1 MLDRRRIRSLIKG
14 SLRWRFGLQLRLA
27 LGFIAIL
34 ALATGAVGVC
44 TGYAAQREVDG
55 IQAGQ
60 DRARAQRIHR
70 ELARY
75 YDHHRSWDGVQEI
88 VERASLLSGREILVV
103 DQQKRV
109 VAYSR
114 GAVADR
120 HPGRPERRHR
130 EHFGRAGD
138 DFALITSGH
147 NIVGAV
153 SVHGWRRDADG
164 GILPATAAGA
174 GADDAAAIP
183 LGQPPDG
190 EPPLTQFAEAVNNS
204 LTLSGLAAGAVGV
217 LLVLALSRRTLG
229 SVGRLTAAARA
240 LGQGDLTQRVAVKG
254 QDEIAELGHAFN
266 AMADALEDAQRQR
279 RSLVSDVAHELR
291 TPLANIQG
299 HIEAM
304 QDGLLQPDAA
314 TLDTLHRQA
323 LYLSRLVSDLRLLAE
338 TESSDLQLIRQP
350 ESLPDIVARVAA
362 SFRPRAE
369 ARAISLIAETA
380 PNTDAGADASAGA
393 SADAD
398 TDASASTGASADAD
412 AGSKLPRLNIDR
424 VRIEQVVGNLID
436 NAIRHTPPGGQVS
449 VSVSRHPPP
458 DRNDDGSSS
467 GKAAGDYNGAGDQR
481 AAIRV
486 AVSDTGA
493 GIPPAALPYVF
504 DRLYRADPS
513 RDRATGGA
521 GLGLTIA
528 KQLVEAHGGTI
539 WAESAPGAGSRFGF
553 DLPAP

>member
-1 MLDRRRIRSLIKG
+1 M
-14 SLRWRFGLQLRLA
+14 QLRLA

-70 ELARY
+70 ELARHY
-75 YDHHRSWDGVQEI
+75 NHHGSWAGVQEI
-88 VERASLLSGREILVV
+88 VERASLLSGREIVV
-103 DQQKRV
+103 LDAHKQV
-109 VAYSR
+109 VGYSR
-114 GAVADR
+114 GANADR
-120 HPGRPERRHR
+120 HRGRWERRHWD
-130 EHFGRAGD
+130 HFGRAGD
-138 DFALITSGH
+138 DFALIKSDQA
-147 NIVGAV
+147 IVGAV
-153 SVHGWRRDADG
+153 SVHGWRRDADDGIIGAGIG
-164 GILPATAAGA
+164 GIGE
-174 GADDAAAIP
+174 
-183 LGQPPDG
+183 PPDG

-254 QDEIAELGHAFN
+254 RDEIAELGHAFN

-338 TESSDLQLIRQP
+338 TESSELQLIRQP

-369 ARAISLIAETA
+369 ADGVSLITA
-380 PNTDAGADASAGA
+380 TDDDGDNDNDGGANG
-393 SADAD
+393 DAD
-398 TDASASTGASADAD
+398 GP
-412 AGSKLPRLNIDR
+412 LPRLNIDR

-436 NAIRHTPPGGQVS
+436 NAIRHTPAGGRVS
-449 VSVSRHPPP
+449 ISISRHPAP
-458 DRNDDGSSS
+458 DGDGE
-467 GKAAGDYNGAGDQR
+467 GAGNSNRKGDGG
-481 AAIRV
+481 APAGLRV
-486 AVSDTGA
+486 TVSDTGS
-493 GIPPAALPYVF
+493 GIPPDALPYVF
-504 DRLYRADPS
+504 DRLYRVDPS
-513 RDRATGGA
+513 RDRSTGGA

-528 KQLVEAHGGTI
+528 KQLVAAHGGRV

-553 DLPAP
+553 DLPAS

>member
-1 MLDRRRIRSLIKG
+1 MPDRRRISRAISRPIKG
-14 SLRWRFGLQLRLA
+14 RLRWRFGLQLRLA

-70 ELARY
+70 ELARHY
-75 YDHHRSWDGVQEI
+75 NHHGSWAGVQEI
-88 VERASLLSGREILVV
+88 VERASLLSGREIVV
-103 DQQKRV
+103 LDAHKQV
-109 VAYSR
+109 VGYSR
-114 GAVADR
+114 GANADR
-120 HPGRPERRHR
+120 HRGRWERRHWD
-130 EHFGRAGD
+130 HFGRAGD
-138 DFALITSGH
+138 DFALIKSDQA
-147 NIVGAV
+147 IVGAV
-153 SVHGWRRDADG
+153 SVHGWRRDADDGIIGAGIG
-164 GILPATAAGA
+164 GIGE
-174 GADDAAAIP
+174 
-183 LGQPPDG
+183 PPDG

-254 QDEIAELGHAFN
+254 RDEIAELGHAFN

-338 TESSDLQLIRQP
+338 TESSELQLIRQP

-369 ARAISLIAETA
+369 AGGVSLITA
-380 PNTDAGADASAGA
+380 SDGDGDNDNDNDGGAN
-393 SADAD
+393 ADAD
-398 TDASASTGASADAD
+398 GQ
-412 AGSKLPRLNIDR
+412 LPRLNIDR

-436 NAIRHTPPGGQVS
+436 NAIRHTPAGGRVS
-449 VSVSRHPPP
+449 ISVSRCPAL
-458 DRNDDGSSS
+458 DGDS
-467 GKAAGDYNGAGDQR
+467 DGAGNSDR
-481 AAIRV
+481 KGDGGAPAGLRV
-486 AVSDTGA
+486 TVADTGA
-493 GIPPAALPYVF
+493 GIPPDALPYVF
-504 DRLYRADPS
+504 DRLYRVDPS
-513 RDRATGGA
+513 RDRTTGGA

-528 KQLVEAHGGTI
+528 KQLVAAHGGRV

-553 DLPAP
+553 DLPAS

>member
-1 MLDRRRIRSLIKG
+1 MLDRRRIRRIRARLP
-14 SLRWRFGLQLRLA
+14 WRFGLQFRLA

-34 ALATGAVGVC
+34 ALATGAVSIF

-75 YDHHRSWDGVQEI
+75 YDRHRSWDGVQEI

-138 DFALITSGH
+138 DFALITSGP

-304 QDGLLQPDAA
+304 QDGLLQPDAD

-369 ARAISLIAETA
+369 AGGVTLR
-380 PNTDAGADASAGA
+380 SATNSGGNNNGNG
-393 SADAD
+393 DGD
-398 TDASASTGASADAD
+398 GQ
-412 AGSKLPRLNIDR
+412 LPRLNIDR

-449 VSVSRHPPP
+449 ISVSRCPAP
-458 DRNDDGSSS
+458 DRIGDGDSNSDS
-467 GKAAGDYNGAGDQR
+467 DGNAKCDGVSASIAA

-504 DRLYRADPS
+504 DRLYRVDPS

-553 DLPAP
+553 DLPAS

>member
-1 MLDRRRIRSLIKG
+1 MLDHRRISSLIKG

-34 ALATGAVGVC
+34 ALATGAVSIF

-138 DFALITSGH
+138 DFALITSGP

-164 GILPATAAGA
+164 AILPATAAGA

-266 AMADALEDAQRQR
+266 TMADALEDAQRQR

-369 ARAISLIAETA
+369 AGGVSLT
-380 PNTDAGADASAGA
+380 SATNSGDDNNGN
-393 SADAD
+393 SNGNSDGD
-398 TDASASTGASADAD
+398 GQ
-412 AGSKLPRLNIDR
+412 LPRLNIDR

-436 NAIRHTPPGGQVS
+436 NAIRHTPAGGQVS
-449 VSVSRHPPP
+449 ISISRCPAP
-458 DRNDDGSSS
+458 DPSGNGNSNSDSDGNA
-467 GKAAGDYNGAGDQR
+467 KYDGAGDQR

-553 DLPAP
+553 DLPAS

>member
-1 MLDRRRIRSLIKG
+1 MLDRPRISSLIKG

-27 LGFIAIL
+27 LGFILIL
-34 ALATGAVGVC
+34 ALATGAVSIF
-44 TGYAAQREVDG
+44 TGYAAQREVAG

-75 YDHHRSWDGVQEI
+75 YDHHGTWNGVQEI

-120 HPGRPERRHR
+120 RPERWERRHR
-130 EHFGRAGD
+130 EHFGRPGD
-138 DFALITSGH
+138 DFTLITSGPA
-147 NIVGAV
+147 IVGAV

-164 GILPATAAGA
+164 GIIPTAAAGAA
-174 GADDAAAIP
+174 GADDALAIP
-183 LGQPPDG
+183 LGAPPDG

-338 TESSDLQLIRQP
+338 TESSGLQLIRQP

-369 ARAISLIAETA
+369 AGGVTLTSAT
-380 PNTDAGADASAGA
+380 NAGGDSDSNGN
-393 SADAD
+393 SDSD
-398 TDASASTGASADAD
+398 GQ
-412 AGSKLPRLNIDR
+412 LPPLNIDR
-424 VRIEQVVGNLID
+424 VRIEQVIGNLID
-436 NAIRHTPPGGQVS
+436 NAIRHTPAGGQVS
-449 VSVSRHPPP
+449 ISVSPCPAP
-458 DRNDDGSSS
+458 APSGDGNSHSDGNGDS
-467 GKAAGDYNGAGDQR
+467 DGVGAPTAAAGV
-481 AAIRV
+481 RV
-486 AVSDTGA
+486 TVADTGA
-493 GIPPAALPYVF
+493 GIPPAALPHVF
-504 DRLYRADPS
+504 DRMYRVDPS

-528 KQLVEAHGGTI
+528 KQLVAAHGGTM
-539 WAESAPGAGSRFGF
+539 WAESTPGAGSRFGF
-553 DLPAP
+553 DLPAS

>member
-1 MLDRRRIRSLIKG
+1 MLDRPRISSLIKG

-27 LGFIAIL
+27 LGFILIL
-34 ALATGAVGVC
+34 ALATGAVSIF
-44 TGYAAQREVDG
+44 TGYAAQREVAG

-75 YDHHRSWDGVQEI
+75 YEHHGTWNGVQEI

-120 HPGRPERRHR
+120 RPERWERRHR

-138 DFALITSGH
+138 DFALITSGPA
-147 NIVGAV
+147 IVGAV

-164 GILPATAAGA
+164 AIIPTAAGA
-174 GADDAAAIP
+174 GADDSLAIP
-183 LGQPPDG
+183 LGAPPDG

-338 TESSDLQLIRQP
+338 TESSSLQLIRQP

-369 ARAISLIAETA
+369 AGGVSLTSTT
-380 PNTDAGADASAGA
+380 NAGGDNNGDSDGQ
-393 SADAD
+393 
-398 TDASASTGASADAD
+398 
-412 AGSKLPRLNIDR
+412 LPPLNIDR

-436 NAIRHTPPGGQVS
+436 NAIRHTPAGGQVS
-449 VSVSRHPPP
+449 ISVSPCPAP
-458 DRNDDGSSS
+458 APSGDGNSHSDGNGDS
-467 GKAAGDYNGAGDQR
+467 DGVGAPTAVAGV
-481 AAIRV
+481 RV
-486 AVSDTGA
+486 TVSDTGA

-504 DRLYRADPS
+504 DRMYRVDPS

-528 KQLVEAHGGTI
+528 KQLVAAHGGTM
-539 WAESAPGAGSRFGF
+539 WAESTPGAGSRFGF
-553 DLPAP
+553 DLPLY

>member
-1 MLDRRRIRSLIKG
+1 M
-14 SLRWRFGLQLRLA
+14 RFGLQLRLA

-34 ALATGAVGVC
+34 ALATGAVSIF

-75 YDHHRSWDGVQEI
+75 YDRHGAWDGVQEI

-120 HPGRPERRHR
+120 HPGRPERRHQ

-138 DFALITSGH
+138 DFALITSGP

-164 GILPATAAGA
+164 GILPTTAAGA

-369 ARAISLIAETA
+369 AGGVTLT
-380 PNTDAGADASAGA
+380 SATNSGDDNNGN
-393 SADAD
+393 SNGNSDGD
-398 TDASASTGASADAD
+398 GQ
-412 AGSKLPRLNIDR
+412 LPRLNIDR

-436 NAIRHTPPGGQVS
+436 NAIRHTPAGGQVS
-449 VSVSRHPPP
+449 VSVSRHPPL
-458 DRNDDGSSS
+458 DRNDNDSSS
-467 GKAAGDYNGAGDQR
+467 GKAAGDRNGAGDQR

-553 DLPAP
+553 DLPAS